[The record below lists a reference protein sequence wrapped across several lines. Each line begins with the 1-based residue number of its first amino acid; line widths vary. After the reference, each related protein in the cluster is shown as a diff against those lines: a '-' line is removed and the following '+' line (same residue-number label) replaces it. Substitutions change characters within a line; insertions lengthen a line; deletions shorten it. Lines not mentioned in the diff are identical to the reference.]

1 MRTITKYE
9 PKAIL
14 ESHQLWL
21 RGEGGER
28 ANLRSANLSY
38 ADLSYADLRS
48 ANLSYADLSYAD
60 LRSAS
65 LRSASLRYADLRDA
79 NLRGSFLNGCDLRYA
94 NLNGCDLNG
103 CDLRYANLRG
113 SFLNGSDLRG
123 SDLRGSDMITATAN
137 FAIGNMR
144 EIKTLLLDVWPV
156 TYTATH
162 LHIGC
167 ERHLITEWWDFD
179 DDRIAR
185 MDSNALEWWKK
196 WKPVIQQ
203 IIEMSPA
210 VPTGREESDAAA

>member
-9 PKAIL
+9 LKAIL

-21 RGEGGER
+21 RDEGGER
-28 ANLRSANLSY
+28 ANLRSANL
-38 ADLSYADLRS
+38 RS
-48 ANLSYADLSYAD
+48 ANLSYADLNYANLSYANLSSADLSYAD
-60 LRSAS
+60 LR
-65 LRSASLRYADLRDA
+65 D
-79 NLRGSFLNGCDLRYA
+79 
-94 NLNGCDLNG
+94 
-103 CDLRYANLRG
+103 ANLRG

-185 MDSNALEWWKK
+185 MDIKALGWWKK
-196 WKPVIQQ
+196 WKDFIRQA
-203 IIEMSPA
+203 IEMSPA

>member
-9 PKAIL
+9 LKAIL

-21 RGEGGER
+21 RDEGGER
-28 ANLRSANLSY
+28 ANLRSANLRSANLSY
-38 ADLSYADLRS
+38 ANLRSADLSYADLSYASLRSADLSYANLSSADLSYADLR
-48 ANLSYADLSYAD
+48 D
-60 LRSAS
+60 
-65 LRSASLRYADLRDA
+65 
-79 NLRGSFLNGCDLRYA
+79 
-94 NLNGCDLNG
+94 
-103 CDLRYANLRG
+103 ANLRG

-144 EIKTLLLDVWPV
+144 EIKTVLLDTWSV
-156 TYTATH
+156 TYTADH

-185 MDSNALEWWKK
+185 MDIKALGWWKK
-196 WKPVIQQ
+196 WKDFIRQA
-203 IIEMSPA
+203 IEMSPA

>member
-9 PKAIL
+9 LKAIL

-21 RGEGGER
+21 RDEGGER
-28 ANLRSANLSY
+28 ANLRSANLRSANLSY
-38 ADLSYADLRS
+38 ANLRSADLSYADLSYASLRSADLSYANLSSADLSYADLR
-48 ANLSYADLSYAD
+48 D
-60 LRSAS
+60 
-65 LRSASLRYADLRDA
+65 
-79 NLRGSFLNGCDLRYA
+79 
-94 NLNGCDLNG
+94 
-103 CDLRYANLRG
+103 ANLRG